1 MLGQTPERVE
11 QAIGRLVNSLDQV
24 RPESLSG
31 QAIADLVAAGVIDD
45 AVIWIIDHGFN
56 RLSDLSSNRP
66 PLAVDGS
73 IAGEVAKSGRPTISD
88 SQAYLP
94 LSRRGQVIGVMEARP
109 ATDEVLEQLF
119 AVAKT
124 ITNAL
129 LATVSISD
137 VVDRHQGSDALSLPA
152 TIQRRNLPPVTYT
165 DDEIEIGGR
174 LEPAYDIAG
183 DAIDY
188 AINPE
193 GIHFAIFDAVGHGLR
208 ATTLST
214 LALSMYRLL
223 RRQSASLVET
233 AIAVDEVVASN
244 SRTGDFVT
252 GILATIRPDRGIMEL
267 CNAGHHPPLRI
278 RNGRH
283 EYLDAFPIGLP
294 FGLRNEGNGFT
305 TVDSQR
311 DDVVFLYS
319 DGVVQARDPHKA
331 LWGETNL
338 AAAALRHTNDGFSMT
353 QVCRRLLDDVIGWTI
368 DPLSDDASILGLR
381 CVA

>member
-1 MLGQTPERVE
+1 MLEQTPERVE
-11 QAIGRLVNSLDQV
+11 QVIYRLVSSLDHV
-24 RPESLSG
+24 RPESLSR
-31 QAIADLVAAGVIDD
+31 QAIAELVAAGVVND

-56 RLSDLSSNRP
+56 RLSDLSSNHP
-66 PLAVDGS
+66 PLAVEGS
-73 IAGEVAKSGRPTISD
+73 RAGEVAKSGRPTISD
-88 SQAYLP
+88 SRAYLP
-94 LSRRGQVIGVMEARP
+94 LSRRGQVIGVMEAGP

-119 AVAKT
+119 AVAMT
-124 ITNAL
+124 ITNSL

-137 VVDRHQGSDALSLPA
+137 VVDRHQGSADLSLPA
-152 TIQRRNLPPVTYT
+152 TIQLRNLPLVSYA
-165 DDEIEIGGR
+165 DDQIEIGAR
-174 LEPAYDIAG
+174 LEPVYDVAG

-208 ATTLST
+208 STTLST

-223 RRQSASLVET
+223 RRQGASLVDT
-233 AIAVDEVVASN
+233 ASAIDEVVAN
-244 SRTGDFVT
+244 NGRTGDFVT
-252 GILATIRPDRGIMEL
+252 GILATIRPHDGIMEL
-267 CNAGHHPPLRI
+267 CNAGHHPPLML

-283 EYLDAFPIGLP
+283 EYLDALPIGLP

-319 DGVVQARDPHKA
+319 DGVVQARDPDKA
-331 LWGETNL
+331 LWGEANL
-338 AAAALRHTNDGFSMT
+338 AAAALRHSNDGFSMT

-368 DPLSDDASILGLR
+368 DPLSDDASIVGLR
-381 CVA
+381 RVA

>member
-1 MLGQTPERVE
+1 MLKQTPERVE
-11 QAIGRLVNSLDQV
+11 QVIGRLVNSLDQV
-24 RPESLSG
+24 RPDSLSSR
-31 QAIADLVAAGVIDD
+31 AIADLVEAGVIEE

-88 SQAYLP
+88 SRAYLP
-94 LSRRGQVIGVMEARP
+94 LSRRGHVIGVMEASP
-109 ATDEVLEQLF
+109 ATDEVIEPLV
-119 AVAKT
+119 AVAKA
-124 ITNAL
+124 ITNSL

-152 TIQRRNLPPVTYT
+152 TIQRRNLPLVSYA
-165 DDEIEIGGR
+165 DDQIEIGGR
-174 LEPAYDIAG
+174 LEPAYDVAG
-183 DAIDY
+183 DAIDF

-208 ATTLST
+208 STTLST

-223 RRQSASLVET
+223 RRQGASLVES

-244 SRTGDFVT
+244 GRTGDFVT
-252 GILATIRPDRGIMEL
+252 GILATIRPDDGIMEL
-267 CNAGHHPPLRI
+267 CNAGHHPPLML

-311 DDVVFLYS
+311 EDVVFLYS
-319 DGVVQARDPHKA
+319 DGVVQARDPNKA
-331 LWGETNL
+331 LWGEANL
-338 AAAALRHTNDGFSMT
+338 AAAALRHSKDGLSMT
-353 QVCRRLLDDVIGWTI
+353 QICRRLLDDVIGWTI
-368 DPLSDDASILGLR
+368 DPLTDDASVVGVR
-381 CVA
+381 RVA